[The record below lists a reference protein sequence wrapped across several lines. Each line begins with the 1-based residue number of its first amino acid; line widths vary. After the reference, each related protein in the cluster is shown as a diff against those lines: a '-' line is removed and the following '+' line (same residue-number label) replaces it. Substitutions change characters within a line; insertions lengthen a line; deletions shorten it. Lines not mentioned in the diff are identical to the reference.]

1 MRISF
6 EGQATYGGLPK
17 RCNCLK
23 VLKKTSFKILQING

>member
-6 EGQATYGGLPK
+6 EGQATNGNLPDES
-17 RCNCLK
+17 NCLK